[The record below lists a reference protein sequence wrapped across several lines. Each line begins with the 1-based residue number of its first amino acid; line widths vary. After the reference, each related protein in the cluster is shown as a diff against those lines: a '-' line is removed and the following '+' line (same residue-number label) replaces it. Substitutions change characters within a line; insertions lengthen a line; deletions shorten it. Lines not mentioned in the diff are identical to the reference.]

1 MGSPVYGN
9 LRVHRWKSDCGALWR
24 KQLYRGIKRAK
35 KLTDGSRVS
44 HNRVLGSEEL
54 TVKKSKVVSNAEKV
68 SASMKLCS
76 HGR

>member
-1 MGSPVYGN
+1 MGIYVFIGGSRIAAHYGESDFIEA
-9 LRVHRWKSDCGALWR
+9 LRE
-24 KQLYRGIKRAK
+24 QK

-44 HNRVLGSEEL
+44 HNRVLGSDECT
-54 TVKKSKVVSNAEKV
+54 TVTKSKVVSKTEKV